1 MWRFWQ
7 TFRNNLNYRRYHRR
21 IKDALALHLRGEVRR
36 DGLAVDTVSSHL
48 TIRWR
53 ARDIHPWD
61 RYLPAYEREV
71 IFAEQ
76 ALADTEAAVL
86 RLFER
91 LPEVD
96 VIDLS
101 VLAPASET
109 LIAAGTVH
117 RSDLC
122 APRPRLSSVGMRL
135 RDVGIRYCFA
145 VPGSNDFSEHA
156 PTCDLCTRGQAAS

>member
-1 MWRFWQ
+1 MWRPMQ
-7 TFRNNLNYRRYHRR
+7 KCLRKINLWRYHRCIR
-21 IKDALALHLRGEVRR
+21 QALALHLRGEARR
-36 DGLAVDTVSSHL
+36 DGLTVDNVSSRL
-48 TIRWR
+48 DIRWR

-61 RYLPAYEREV
+61 RHRARYEREV
-71 IFAEQ
+71 IFAE
-76 ALADTEAAVL
+76 VV

-91 LPEVD
+91 LPQID

-101 VLAPASET
+101 VVEPASET

-117 RSDLC
+117 RSDLS

-135 RDVGIRYCFA
+135 REVGIRYCFA
-145 VPGSNDFSEHA
+145 LPGSSDFSEHA

>member
-1 MWRFWQ
+1 MWRPFQLLLSKLDLW
-7 TFRNNLNYRRYHRR
+7 RYHYT
-21 IKDALALHLRGEVRR
+21 IKRALALHLRGEARR
-36 DGLAVDTVSSHL
+36 DGLTVDAVSSHL

-61 RYLPAYEREV
+61 RHRPRYEREV
-71 IFAEQ
+71 MFAEQ
-76 ALADTEAAVL
+76 ALTDTEAAVV

-101 VLAPASET
+101 VVEPASEI

-117 RSDLC
+117 RSDLS

-135 RDVGIRYCFA
+135 REVGIRYCFA
-145 VPGSNDFSEHA
+145 LPGNSDFPEHA
-156 PTCDLCTRGQAAS
+156 PTCDLCTRGQIAS